1 VRVSY
6 LYNEILPTRTAHDA
20 YVFGN
25 CASLAGRGVAVELVC
40 GRGSWPVAELERHYQ
55 WSSSG
60 VTLSTLP
67 MLRRNV
73 LGVTWNLVFFVAC
86 QRHLARERPDW
97 VALSVLRQGAYHLRR
112 RIPGVRYVY
121 EVHELGWY
129 PALPRDGRGDRRV
142 ALERD
147 LLARADLVTVTTEAL
162 RDILTTP
169 PYSIVAPVHVVPLG
183 VGQTPLPAP
192 NRGGTLRAVYIGQ
205 LYGGQGV
212 ERLLA
217 ALAQTRDVELTVVG
231 GKPEEVARLK
241 AHPHTLRLRERV
253 RFLGYRPPSALA
265 GLAGDADVFVAPFE
279 PVGRMP
285 YVAHTKLLEYAAW
298 GRPVIAPDLPVVREH
313 FPGRAGWVGFEP
325 GNTASLA
332 AALQRVQRDPA
343 LLQDLHIAISQQRP
357 PSWQERATRY
367 ESVLRSA

>member
-20 YVFGN
+20 YVFRN
-25 CASLAGRGVAVELVC
+25 CASLAGQGLAVELVC
-40 GRGSWPVAELERHYQ
+40 GCGSWPVTELARHYQ
-55 WSSSG
+55 CSSSG
-60 VTLSTLP
+60 VTLSPLP
-67 MLRRNV
+67 MVRRNV
-73 LGVTWNLVFFVAC
+73 LGVTWDLIFLVAC

-97 VALSVLRQGAYHLRR
+97 VALSVLRQGGYHLRR

-129 PALPRDGRGDRRV
+129 PGVPRDGRGDRRV

-147 LLARADLVTVTTEAL
+147 MLAQADLVTVTTEAL
-162 RDILTTP
+162 QAILTMP
-169 PYSIVAPVHVVPLG
+169 PYSITTPVHVVPLG

-192 NRGGTLRAVYIGQ
+192 TRGGTLRAMYIGQ

-217 ALAQTRDVELTVVG
+217 AVAQTRDVELTVVG

-241 AHPHTLRLRERV
+241 AHPHTARLRDRV
-253 RFLGYRPPSALA
+253 RFLGYRSPGALA

-298 GRPVIAPDLPVVREH
+298 GRPVIAPDLPVVWEH

-325 GNTASLA
+325 GSTASLA
-332 AALQRVQRDPA
+332 AALQRVQSDPG
-343 LLQDLHIAISQQRP
+343 LLGELQVAISRQRP
-357 PSWQERATRY
+357 PSWQERAARY
-367 ESVLRSA
+367 ASVLRSA